1 MARLTYAIS
10 LFTIFVAAAAC
21 GSISSSTPDAPVI
34 QTTDAPPPIDGMP
47 DALVCTAPDMQC
59 VTGTCTNTNTDEQNC
74 GTCGNVCKGGAY
86 CKAQP
91 DGCTC
96 PGDFLP
102 DPTNSSGVLA
112 IFQQIS
118 QVHFNIGIGGFAGT
132 NGLDALIVVV
142 STAST
147 GGTEVDKDYTLTDP
161 TQGFPPPVPIVSA
174 GYGVDPSSQSADA
187 SYVATA
193 GTVRFSTLSCDANGS
208 ELKGTIT
215 DATFQGVKGNLLG
228 GQAQIDPNGC
238 TFTVAKLDFDIK
250 TTTACTP

>member
-21 GSISSSTPDAPVI
+21 GSNSSSTPDAPVI

-96 PGDFLP
+96 PGDFLLAQ
-102 DPTNSSGVLA
+102 TNSNDPLT

-118 QVHFNIGIGGFAGT
+118 QVHFNIGIGPFVN
-132 NGLDALIVVV
+132 NGLDALVVVV
-142 STAST
+142 STAQT
-147 GGTEVDKDYTLTDP
+147 GGTDVDTDYTLTDP
-161 TQGFPPPVPIVSA
+161 TQSFPPTPPVVSA
-174 GYGVDPSSQSADA
+174 LYGVDPNSMTADA
-187 SYVATA
+187 SYVAVS
-193 GTVRFSTLSCDANGS
+193 GTVRFSALACSPTGA
-208 ELKGTIT
+208 EIKGTLT
-215 DATFQGVKGNLLG
+215 DVKFQGVKGDLLG
-228 GQAQIDPNGC
+228 GQAQVDPNGC
-238 TFTVAKLDFDIK
+238 TFTVTKVDFDIK
-250 TTTACTP
+250 SSNSCTP